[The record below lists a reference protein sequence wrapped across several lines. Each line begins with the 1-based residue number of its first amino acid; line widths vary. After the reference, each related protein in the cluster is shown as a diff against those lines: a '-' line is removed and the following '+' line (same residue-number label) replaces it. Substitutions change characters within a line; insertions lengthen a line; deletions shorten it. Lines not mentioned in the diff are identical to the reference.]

1 MWKELVSKDLY
12 NYVIN
17 EVLKMYKLNG
27 KAHNEEHIKIVLSR
41 ALEMLE
47 KYKEINPNILFTAV
61 AFHDIGDY
69 IDRDNHEIV
78 SAKIMMEDE
87 KLDEFFN
94 ADEKEIIKQVIEDH
108 RASKGKIPRSI
119 YGKIL
124 ASADKNVEVSGYF
137 TRACAYGLE
146 HYPDFT
152 EEQQIDRVY
161 EHAIEKFGKN
171 GYAVNKYYV
180 QDDKYAKYLQELQ
193 DLIEDKDKFYEI
205 AKKTYQEL

>member
-61 AFHDIGDY
+61 AFHDIGDH